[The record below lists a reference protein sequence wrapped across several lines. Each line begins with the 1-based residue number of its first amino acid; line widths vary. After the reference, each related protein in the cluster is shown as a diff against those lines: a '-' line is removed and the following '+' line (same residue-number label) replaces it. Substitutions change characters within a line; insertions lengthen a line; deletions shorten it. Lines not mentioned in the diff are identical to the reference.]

1 MEAVDRV
8 RELTDIIGRLARL
21 IAEENEKLAA
31 HKLAEIAPMQ
41 DEKARLARL
50 YEQHVK
56 QVGESPEVL
65 ADLEEADRSLLK
77 EASVDLAKR
86 MEENERRLKTG
97 AQAIERL
104 MKAVADAVR
113 SKRGDVP
120 LYGAKGAV
128 TGAPQALSITVNQTL

>member
-1 MEAVDRV
+1 MDTKDRV

-21 IAEENEKLAA
+21 IADENEKLAA
-31 HKLAEIAPMQ
+31 HKVEEIAPMQ

-50 YEQHVK
+50 YEQHVR

-65 ADLEEADRSLLK
+65 AELDDADRTELK
-77 EASVDLAKR
+77 EASADLAKR

-104 MKAVADAVR
+104 MKAVAEAVR
-113 SKRGDVP
+113 TKRGDVP
-120 LYGAKGAV
+120 LYGAKGA
-128 TGAPQALSITVNQTL
+128 TAGIPQPLSITVNQTL